1 MTKLDGFAKRR
12 ERKKESIRLA
22 AQQLFMDRGFRAV
35 SIAEI
40 AALAGVSQVSI
51 YNYFGSKEKL
61 AIYVID
67 QYMAEQLQ
75 VFTDIIESPQP
86 FLVKLEKAF
95 FQSAKAYETIHMEF
109 IDTFISSDP
118 KIAKLLVAYEEKL
131 FPYMM
136 KFIEQGWEEGYFN
149 KDLSQETLLFYFNLF
164 SSQAMQQLEKMPK
177 GEKKR
182 RVYNELLSVFFYGV
196 RGEGEN

>member
-1 MTKLDGFAKRR
+1 VTKLDGFAKRR

-136 KFIEQGWEEGYFN
+136 KFIEQGWEEGYLIKPLTQQTFV
-149 KDLSQETLLFYFNLF
+149 FYLNIF
-164 SSQAMQQLEKMPK
+164 SPPPMQQVKKSPTAK
-177 GEKKR
+177 KKR

>member
-1 MTKLDGFAKRR
+1 LDGFAKRR

>member
-1 MTKLDGFAKRR
+1 VTKLDGFAKRR

-131 FPYMM
+131 FPYMI

>member
-1 MTKLDGFAKRR
+1 VTKLDGFAKRR

-61 AIYVID
+61 AIYDID

>member
-1 MTKLDGFAKRR
+1 M
-12 ERKKESIRLA
+12 
-22 AQQLFMDRGFRAV
+22 
-35 SIAEI
+35 
-40 AALAGVSQVSI
+40 
-51 YNYFGSKEKL
+51 
-61 AIYVID
+61 
-67 QYMAEQLQ
+67 
-75 VFTDIIESPQP
+75 
-86 FLVKLEKAF
+86 KLEKAF

-136 KFIEQGWEEGYFN
+136 KLIEQGWEEGYFN
-149 KDLSQETLLFYFNLF
+149 KDLSHETLQFYFNLF

>member
-1 MTKLDGFAKRR
+1 MDGFAKRR
-12 ERKKESIRLA
+12 EKKKESIRLA
-22 AQQLFMDRGFRAV
+22 AQQLFMERGFRAV

-40 AALAGVSQVSI
+40 AAKAGVSQVSI

-61 AIYVID
+61 ASYVID
-67 QYMAEQLQ
+67 HYMDEQLQ
-75 VFTDIIESPQP
+75 VFIDVIESPQP

-95 FQSAKAYETIHMEF
+95 FQSAKAYETMHMEF
-109 IDTFISSDP
+109 VDTFISSDP
-118 KIAKLLVAYEEKL
+118 EIANLLAGYEEKL

-149 KDLSQETLLFYFNLF
+149 KNLSRETLLFYFNLF
-164 SSQAMQQLEKMPK
+164 SSQAMQQLEKIPK
-177 GEKKR
+177 GEKKHQ
-182 RVYNELLSVFFYGV
+182 VYNELLSIFFYGV

>member
-1 MTKLDGFAKRR
+1 MDGFAKRR